1 MNSYDEYLCEWTRE
15 WALRISRR
23 AGIEPG
29 KGGRGKRDDPDRRLA
44 KQLGADYSA
53 WLRYKAGRQAP
64 NSSTFKII
72 HENAVRL
79 GLIGRGDTIED
90 EIDRLGPVD
99 ETRWLKGLSLEELV
113 QLQEQALLLEKNPSL
128 QEAAVANLARAVA
141 AAVPTSI
148 SD

>member
-1 MNSYDEYLCEWTRE
+1 MNSYDEYLCEWTRD
-15 WALRISRR
+15 WALKISSR

-53 WLRYKAGRQAP
+53 WLRYKSGRQAP

-72 HENAVRL
+72 HENAIRL
-79 GLIGRGDTIED
+79 GFIGHGDTIED

-99 ETRWLKGLSLEELV
+99 ETLWLKGLSLEELA
-113 QLQEQALLLEKNPSL
+113 QLLQQALLWEKNPSQ
-128 QEAAVANLARAVA
+128 QEAAVTNLARVVA
-141 AAVPTSI
+141 ATVPASI
-148 SD
+148 